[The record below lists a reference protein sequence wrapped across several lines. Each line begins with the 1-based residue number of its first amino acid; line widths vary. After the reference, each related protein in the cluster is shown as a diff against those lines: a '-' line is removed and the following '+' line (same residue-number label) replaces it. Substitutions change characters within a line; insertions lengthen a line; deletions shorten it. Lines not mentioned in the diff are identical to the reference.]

1 MTYRELIQT
10 MNIISQNIGQ
20 QETKTQKKLFKI
32 YERLKK
38 YHEEYQEQFQE
49 IRLDA
54 ALVDDKGALVLDEKG
69 EYKFTKDGVRQVEK
83 AVKELLAKDFAY
95 TKIEVLNANG
105 LEHHTY
111 LKDWLI
117 GVEFISEEDAEIL

>member
-1 MTYRELIQT
+1 

-83 AVKELLAKDFAY
+83 AVKELLSKEFAY

-105 LEHHTY
+105 LENHIY
-111 LKDWLI
+111 LKEWLI
-117 GVEFISEEDAEIL
+117 GVEFIGEEDAEIL

>member
-83 AVKELLAKDFAY
+83 AVKELLAKEFAY
-95 TKIEVLNANG
+95 TKIEVMNSIG
-105 LEHHTY
+105 LHHHTY

-117 GVEFISEEDAEIL
+117 GVDFISEEDAEIL

>member
-1 MTYRELIQT
+1 MTYKDLIQT
-10 MNIISQNIGQ
+10 MNLISQNIGQ

-83 AVKELLAKDFAY
+83 AVKELLAKEFDY
-95 TKIEVLNANG
+95 QKIEVLNANG
-105 LEHHTY
+105 LENHTY
-111 LKDWLI
+111 LKNWLT
-117 GVEFISEEDAEIL
+117 GVDFVNEEDAEIL